1 MSLGAAPWS
10 HLDSQKGVFLP
21 FHTSI

>member
-1 MSLGAAPWS
+1 
-10 HLDSQKGVFLP
+10 LDSQKGVFLP